1 MKTEPIKGKM
11 PILVGLL
18 IIVLALMWFAGRCS
32 ISHKGSI
39 AEVYCR
45 PGGDTVAVAIEMS
58 PMTYT
63 FSGDS
68 AAGFEYEVMK
78 AIARRHNLPVV
89 FHPFAPLEYAFDG
102 LHKGDFDM
110 VIASV
115 PSTKKISD
123 VFLLT
128 DDIYLDR
135 QVLVTRKDT
144 TADSTATKIPA
155 QMRLLDDTVWVA
167 EASPAIS
174 RLRNLS
180 HEMGDT
186 IYIESKPGLTSEHL
200 VILAATGEIKQA
212 VVNEAVARRL
222 ADQYPDLDISTPI
235 SLNQFQPWMLN
246 KDKTALRDSLNVWIA
261 EFKQTPEYKRL
272 IDKYLR

>member
-11 PILVGLL
+11 PVLVGLL
-18 IIVLALMWFAGRCS
+18 IIVLALMWFAERCS

-39 AEVYCR
+39 ADVYSR
-45 PGGDTVAVAIEMS
+45 PGGDTVAIAIEMS

-68 AAGFEYEVMK
+68 AVGFEYEVMK

-89 FHPFAPLEYAFDG
+89 FQPFAPLEYAFDG

-135 QVLVTRKDT
+135 QVLVTRKDSTGDT
-144 TADSTATKIPA
+144 TATGIPA
-155 QMRLLDDTVWVA
+155 QMRLLGDTVWA
-167 EASPAIS
+167 ADASPTGS

-186 IYIESKPGLTSEHL
+186 IYVESKPSLTSEHL
-200 VILAATGEIKQA
+200 VILTATGEIKQA

-222 ADQYPDLDISTPI
+222 AEQYPNIDISTPI
-235 SLNQFQPWMLN
+235 SLSQFQPWMLN
-246 KDKTALRDSLNVWIA
+246 KDKAALRDSLNVWIA
-261 EFKQTPEYKRL
+261 EFKQTPEYCRL
-272 IDKYLR
+272 ADKYLK

>member
-32 ISHKGSI
+32 VSHKVSI
-39 AEVYCR
+39 AEVYSR

-68 AAGFEYEVMK
+68 ATGFEYEVMR

-102 LHKGDFDM
+102 LHKGEFDM

-123 VFLLT
+123 LFLVT

-144 TADSTATKIPA
+144 SATPPETEIPA
-155 QMRLLDDTVWVA
+155 QMRLLGDTVWVA
-167 EASPAIS
+167 ESSPVIS

-200 VILAATGEIKQA
+200 VILTATGEIRQA
-212 VVNEAVARRL
+212 VVNETVARRL
-222 ADQYPDLDISTPI
+222 GAQYPDIDISTPI

-246 KDKTALRDSLNVWIA
+246 KDKSALRDSLNVWIA
-261 EFKQTPEYKRL
+261 EFKQTPEYEEL
-272 IDKYLR
+272 VSKYLK